1 MAAMDLLWRTCARV
15 GLTLGI
21 LSGVTV
27 LASAASARD
36 GLYTEAQAGR
46 GKGLYRENCM
56 ACHGDRLQGSE
67 SSPSL
72 AGAGFFAKWGKR
84 PVGDLYGFI
93 NAQMPLGRL
102 GILGAAGTAD
112 VVAYILS
119 ANKMP
124 TGEKALPV
132 DVNSLNK
139 IRLGGS

>member
-1 MAAMDLLWRTCARV
+1 MAAMDWLRRTCARV

-27 LASAASARD
+27 LAPAALARD
-36 GLYTEAQAGR
+36 GVYTEAQAGH

-67 SSPSL
+67 SSPPL
-72 AGAGFFAKWGKR
+72 AGAVFLAKWGKL

-93 NAQMPLGRL
+93 SGQMPLGRPGSL
-102 GILGAAGTAD
+102 GDAGNAD

-119 ANKMP
+119 VNKMP
-124 TGEKALPV
+124 AGKEALPA
-132 DVNSLNK
+132 DIKILNRVK
-139 IRLGGS
+139 LGGP